1 MVIVV
6 PFLDLTMQS
15 YKEKTNKQ
23 NNSAKT
29 YTNMK
34 KQMLAMLLLLL
45 PFGMTAQ
52 DWDLLKRD

>member
-1 MVIVV
+1 
-6 PFLDLTMQS
+6 MQS

-34 KQMLAMLLLLL
+34 KQILAMFLLLL
-45 PFGMTAQ
+45 PLGMTAQ
-52 DWDLLKRD
+52 NWELLKLD

>member
-1 MVIVV
+1 
-6 PFLDLTMQS
+6 MQS

-34 KQMLAMLLLLL
+34 KQILAILLLLL

-52 DWDLLKRD
+52 NWDLLKRD